1 MQYFYEEFEVK
12 QNDVVVCTITNSEVI
27 DAVTDEINVW
37 VNEYDLADLQNRVY
51 HAIEDDKIWSGNG
64 MREFYYSDNID
75 ALNKFIDRWTHFAF
89 INILTANY
97 IKKWGEH

>member
-12 QNDVVVCTITNSEVI
+12 QDDKVVCTITNSEVI
-27 DAVTDEINVW
+27 DAATDEIDGW
-37 VNEYDLADLQNRVY
+37 VNEYDLEDLQSRVY

-64 MREFYYSDNID
+64 MREFYYSDNHG
-75 ALNKFIDRWTHFAF
+75 ALNNFIDRWTHFVF

-97 IKKWGEH
+97 VKKWGEH